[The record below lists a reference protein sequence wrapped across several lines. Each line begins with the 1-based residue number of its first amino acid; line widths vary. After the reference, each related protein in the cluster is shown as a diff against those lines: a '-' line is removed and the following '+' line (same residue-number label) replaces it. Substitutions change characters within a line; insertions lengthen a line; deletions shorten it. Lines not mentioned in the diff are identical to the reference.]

1 MCKKIISN
9 IINIFMYIFIIFILI
24 FVTIN
29 FILISMNKNIEG
41 FISLGSIGNAFKKAG
56 NSIKDT
62 AKRAGNTIKDTA
74 KKAGNTIKDTAK
86 KAGRG
91 IKDTAKRAGKGIKD
105 VAYKVGGELEKAIPI
120 PKASYVPKTYP
131 KASYGIGVGQIP
143 LTIIMRPLKPGV
155 KISKVKL

>member
-1 MCKKIISN
+1 
-9 IINIFMYIFIIFILI
+9 MYIFIIFILI

-29 FILISMNKNIEG
+29 FILINMNKNIEG
-41 FISLGSIGNAFKKAG
+41 FISLGSIGKAFKKAG

-62 AKRAGNTIKDTA
+62 AKR
-74 KKAGNTIKDTAK
+74 AGNTIKDTAK

>member
-1 MCKKIISN
+1 
-9 IINIFMYIFIIFILI
+9 
-24 FVTIN
+24 
-29 FILISMNKNIEG
+29 MNKNIEG
-41 FISLGSIGNAFKKAG
+41 FISLGRIGNAFKKAG

-62 AKRAGNTIKDTA
+62 AKR
-74 KKAGNTIKDTAK
+74 AGNTIKDTAK